1 MRTRTGLCAVAS
13 AGVLILT
20 AAGCGS
26 SSSSPKTAS
35 AAASGGPE
43 AGSAAGT
50 PSAPASGSAST
61 PTPTQT
67 PAPPST
73 PQTPSSSPS
82 ADPGTLPQIKAL
94 PTATDPQFTAG
105 VNALWQGI
113 VDDNPQEALPFFF
126 PKSAYLQVKALSNAG
141 ADYENRLI
149 GFYNLDIHAA
159 HRLLGSGAK
168 DAKLVGVS
176 VPAKAA
182 EWIVPG
188 VEQNKLSYY
197 RVYGS
202 RLTYT
207 EGGKTKSFGL
217 FSLISWRGQWYVVH
231 FGPNPR
237 PASTGVVYEPRG

>member
-1 MRTRTGLCAVAS
+1 MLA
-13 AGVLILT
+13 
-20 AAGCGS
+20 AAGCGG
-26 SSSSPKTAS
+26 SSSSPSAV
-35 AAASGGPE
+35 AAASTSG
-43 AGSAAGT
+43 AASNTASGT
-50 PSAPASGSAST
+50 PSAPDSAAA
-61 PTPTQT
+61 Q
-67 PAPPST
+67 PST
-73 PQTPSSSPS
+73 PQTPASSPGV
-82 ADPGTLPQIKAL
+82 DPGTLPQTKTM
-94 PTATDPQFTAG
+94 PTDTDPQFTAG
-105 VNALWQGI
+105 INALWQGI

-149 GFYNLDIHAA
+149 GFYNLDVHAA
-159 HRLLGSGAK
+159 HRLLGPGAK

-182 EWIVPG
+182 EWILPG
-188 VEQNKLSYY
+188 RETNKLSYY

-217 FSLISWRGQWYVVH
+217 FSLISWRGEWYVVH

-237 PASTGVVYEPRG
+237 PKPIGVVYQPRG

>member
-1 MRTRTGLCAVAS
+1 MAS
-13 AGVLILT
+13 AALMFA
-20 AAGCGS
+20 AAGCGG
-26 SSSSPKTAS
+26 SSSSPHAAS
-35 AAASGGPE
+35 AASSGTEASGSGP
-43 AGSAAGT
+43 GT
-50 PSAPASGSAST
+50 PSGSPST
-61 PTPTQT
+61 PSQPST
-67 PAPPST
+67 PAPPPT
-73 PQTPSSSPS
+73 SSPS
-82 ADPGTLPQIKAL
+82 VDPGTLPQTKTM
-94 PTATDPQFTAG
+94 PTDTDPQFTAG

-126 PKSAYLQVKALSNAG
+126 PKSAYLQVKALSDAG
-141 ADYENRLI
+141 ADYQNRLI
-149 GFYNLDIHAA
+149 GFYDLDIHAA

-182 EWIVPG
+182 EWILPG
-188 VEQNKLSYY
+188 EETNKLSYY

-217 FSLISWRGQWYVVH
+217 FSLISWRGEWYVVH

-237 PASTGVVYEPRG
+237 PKPVGVVYQPRG

>member
-1 MRTRTGLCAVAS
+1 M
-13 AGVLILT
+13 
-20 AAGCGS
+20 
-26 SSSSPKTAS
+26 
-35 AAASGGPE
+35 
-43 AGSAAGT
+43 
-50 PSAPASGSAST
+50 
-61 PTPTQT
+61 
-67 PAPPST
+67 
-73 PQTPSSSPS
+73 
-82 ADPGTLPQIKAL
+82 DPGTLPQTKTM
-94 PTATDPQFTAG
+94 PTDTDPQFTAG

-126 PKSAYLQVKALSNAG
+126 PKSAYLQVKALSDAG
-141 ADYENRLI
+141 ADYQNRLI
-149 GFYNLDIHAA
+149 GFYDLDIHAA

-182 EWIVPG
+182 EWILPG
-188 VEQNKLSYY
+188 EETNKLSYY

-217 FSLISWRGQWYVVH
+217 FSLISWRGEWYVVH

-237 PASTGVVYEPRG
+237 PKPVGVVYQPRG

>member
-26 SSSSPKTAS
+26 SSSSPKATS
-35 AAASGGPE
+35 AAASTTPE
-43 AGSAAGT
+43 ASSAAGT
-50 PSAPASGSAST
+50 PSAPAST
-61 PTPTQT
+61 PTSTPTQT

-82 ADPGTLPQIKAL
+82 VDPGTLPQIKAL

-113 VDDNPQEALPFFF
+113 VDDNPREALPFLF
-126 PKSAYLQVKALSNAG
+126 PKSAYLQVKALSDAS

-168 DAKLVGVS
+168 DARLVGVS

-182 EWIVPG
+182 EWIAPG

-237 PASTGVVYEPRG
+237 STSTGVVYEPRG

>member
-1 MRTRTGLCAVAS
+1 MKVRTGLCAVAAS
-13 AGVLILT
+13 AVLLL
-20 AAGCGS
+20 AVAGCG
-26 SSSSPKTAS
+26 
-35 AAASGGPE
+35 
-43 AGSAAGT
+43 GS
-50 PSAPASGSAST
+50 
-61 PTPTQT
+61 
-67 PAPPST
+67 
-73 PQTPSSSPS
+73 SSSPS
-82 ADPGTLPQIKAL
+82 AVSAATSAPESNSASDMASASATASSQPYEPPQTSFSTPGVDPGTLPQTKTM
-94 PTATDPQFTAG
+94 PTDTDPQFTAG

-113 VDDNPQEALPFFF
+113 VNDDPQQALPFFF

-141 ADYENRLI
+141 SDYQNRLI
-149 GFYNLDIHAA
+149 GFYDLDVHAA

-182 EWIVPG
+182 QWILPG
-188 VEQNKLSYY
+188 QETNKLSYY

-237 PASTGVVYEPRG
+237 PKPTGVVYQPRG